1 MNRHLF
7 DLNPNPVLIYEQ
19 SSLRILTANRA
30 FQDRYGYSEPEIQ
43 ALTLE
48 DIQFGGERDYLDD
61 VPRKR
66 SKGEFCKTKSL
77 PHQSKEGDV
86 FYVNISSHD
95 YEYEGVNARLAF
107 IHDVTD
113 RVEAQKEAQQA
124 FEELNHH
131 VNNSPL
137 AMVKWD
143 SNFRILEWSER
154 AEEITGYS
162 AEEVLD
168 KTPLMFDFHGEDS
181 MIVEKHIQYLIGGER
196 DKTDFEV
203 KMYRK
208 DGTLLNA
215 RLYASVLRN
224 KEGALV
230 SVRTFI
236 EDRTEQKKT
245 ERRYQRL
252 FENANDG
259 ICVMENGKFIECN
272 EEVLNIYGCSSK
284 GEIIGKTPMDFSP
297 EFQPDGEKSSSKAHR
312 KIQKAMIGYPQ
323 VFEWRHEKKDGTT
336 VSTEVSLNRMELGGD
351 IYIQAIVRDLTEQK
365 KAERKLRRSERL
377 FRELFLKAPGA
388 IIMVNGD
395 NKVKNVNQSFEELFG
410 YSKEE
415 LSGKDIDDVLVKG
428 EDDRETARIPGNEL
442 KEGKFYSDVVR
453 YTKEGDEL
461 HLLLGAIPVY
471 LDEELIAGFG
481 IYVNITE
488 QKKYQHKLQ
497 QSLDEKQVL
506 LEEIHHRVKNNLAII
521 SGLLQLQA
529 FESEKEKTRAAL
541 NDSQLRIQS
550 MALVHELLYQS
561 ENFIDISFEDYLK
574 KLIATM
580 KSTLPFDHQHIDIN
594 ICSEDVSLNINQAIP
609 SAILINEL
617 VTNSFKHAFRN
628 RASGLININLRES
641 TEHIMISVEDNGI
654 GLPEDFA
661 MDQQSSIGMSLIQSL
676 TRQLDGN
683 LKIKNNEGSSFEIR
697 FERAQQRGSSNLN
710 LIGREE

>member
-7 DLNPNPVLIYEQ
+7 DLNPNPVLIYEKG
-19 SSLRILTANRA
+19 SLRILAVNRA
-30 FQDRYGYSEPEIQ
+30 FREKYGYSESEIQ
-43 ALTLE
+43 ALTLN
-48 DIQFGGERDYLDD
+48 DIQSGGQGGFGED
-61 VPRKR
+61 VRRNPEKE
-66 SKGEFCKTKSL
+66 EFDKTKSV
-77 PHQSKEGDV
+77 PHESKEGGV

-95 YEYEGVNARLAF
+95 YEFEGLDARLAF

-113 RVEAQKEAQQA
+113 RVEAQKKAQKA

-143 SNFRILEWSER
+143 SNFRIREWSQR

-162 AEEVLD
+162 VEEVLD
-168 KTPLMFDFHGEDS
+168 RTPLMFDFPGNGS
-181 MIVEKHIQYLIGGER
+181 TLVEKHIQYLISGER

-215 RLYASVLRN
+215 RIYASVLRDN
-224 KEGALV
+224 EGALV

-236 EDRTEQKKT
+236 EDRTEEKKT
-245 ERRYQRL
+245 ELRYQRL

-259 ICVMENGKFIECN
+259 ICVMENGRFIECN
-272 EEVLNIYGCSSK
+272 EKVLDIYGCSSK
-284 GEIIGKTPMDFSP
+284 SEIIGKSPMDFSP
-297 EFQPDGEKSSSKAHR
+297 EFQPDGEKSSTKASR
-312 KIQKAMIGYPQ
+312 KIQKALVGYPQ
-323 VFEWRHEKKDGTT
+323 VFEWRHEKTDGTP

-365 KAERKLRRSERL
+365 KAEKKMRRSERL

-388 IIMVNGD
+388 IIMVDGD
-395 NKVKNVNQSFEELFG
+395 NKVKRVNQSFEELFG
-410 YSKEE
+410 YNKED
-415 LSGKDIDDVLVKG
+415 LLGKDIDDVLVRGKN
-428 EDDRETARIPGNEL
+428 ERETDRIPGNEL
-442 KEGKFYSDVVR
+442 KEGQFYSDVIR
-453 YTKEGDEL
+453 YNKEGDEL

-471 LDEELIAGFG
+471 LDNELIAGFG

-488 QKKYQHKLQ
+488 QKKYQYKLQ
-497 QSLDEKQVL
+497 QSLEEKQVL

-529 FESEKEKTRAAL
+529 FDSENEKTRDAL

-574 KLIATM
+574 KLIDTM
-580 KSTLPFDHQHIDIN
+580 KGTLPFDHQHIDIN
-594 ICSEDVSLNINQAIP
+594 IHSEDVSLNINQAIP

-641 TEHIMISVEDNGI
+641 ADHIIISVEDNGV
-654 GLPEDFA
+654 GLPEDFV
-661 MDQQSSIGMSLIQSL
+661 MNQQSSIGMSLIQSL
-676 TRQLDGN
+676 TKQLNGN
-683 LKIKNNEGSSFEIR
+683 LAIKNNEGSSFEIC
-697 FERAQQRGSSNLN
+697 FKRAQHRGSSNLN
-710 LIGREE
+710 LISQEE